1 MTESKDSKKKVEE
14 FNKTLINPQGDENVD
29 SFFYA
34 ILYAITY
41 TLTEKFDPCE
51 NDNELR
57 NDIILDGISE
67 IFLLMENMSL
77 HLDVITFE
85 NRFHHIYNQITF
97 FKSI

>member
-1 MTESKDSKKKVEE
+1 MTELKDSKKKVEE

-85 NRFHHIYNQITF
+85 N
-97 FKSI
+97 